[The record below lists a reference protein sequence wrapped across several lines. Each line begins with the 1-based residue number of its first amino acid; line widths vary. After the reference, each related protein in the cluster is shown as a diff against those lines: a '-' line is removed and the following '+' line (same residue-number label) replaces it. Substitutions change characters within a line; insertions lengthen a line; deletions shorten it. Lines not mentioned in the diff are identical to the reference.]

1 MGAIISPLAG
11 NVSVPA
17 SAPTIVESPVDPAE
31 AASEAASAARRAFL
45 SRQKNGRLVTIATIA
60 RGILSPGQ
68 LAVVRR
74 SLLGE

>member
-11 NVSVPA
+11 QVSVPA
-17 SAPTIVESPVDPAE
+17 PAPAIVEPSVDPAE
-31 AASEAASAARRAFL
+31 VASEASAAARRAFL
-45 SRQKNGRLVTIATIA
+45 ARQKNGRLGTMVTSA